1 MTPTDSEII
10 AERSDRQQKLWHFL
24 VPFILQ
30 ILLIASIPAR
40 AVYTLVTGTTVIL
53 QTQPVDPYDLLR
65 GYSQTL
71 SYDISQW
78 ETLQDLP
85 GWKTLS
91 DRPEQLNREF
101 YLILEQPEEQ
111 IREGIPVPWRAIA
124 ISATLPQTLP
134 LSQIALRGHFER
146 GQLIYGLETYYIP
159 EDRRD
164 RINREIA
171 TAQQQEAQ
179 PFVVEIKV
187 DRQGRAV
194 PVRLCINQ
202 KCDRF

>member
-1 MTPTDSEII
+1 MTPTNSEIVT
-10 AERSDRQQKLWHFL
+10 EPPDRHSLLWRFL
-24 VPFILQ
+24 VPFLLQ
-30 ILLIASIPAR
+30 IILIASIPAQ
-40 AVYTLVTGTTVIL
+40 AVYTLVTGRTVVL

-71 SYDISQW
+71 SYEISQW

-85 GWKTLS
+85 GWEELS
-91 DRPEQLNREF
+91 NRPEQLNEEF
-101 YLILEQPEEQ
+101 YLILEQPEELT
-111 IREGIPVPWRAIA
+111 RDGIPVAWSAIA
-124 ISATLPQTLP
+124 ISAELPQTLP
-134 LSQIALRGHFER
+134 SSQIALRGRFDR

-164 RINREIA
+164 RINRDIA
-171 TAQQQEAQ
+171 EAQQQEAQ

-187 DRQGRAV
+187 DRQGKAV
-194 PVRLCINQ
+194 PVRLCIKQ